1 MSFLDNRRN
10 FRVSLVVPVQ
20 GKARIISVNNTDLK
34 LDKYFPIS
42 ILDFSASGMKI
53 NTPLDLPIGKDI
65 ILETTFDFNKK
76 TLVLQGVLVW
86 KEEKY
91 PLKTYGTRFINLT
104 EKAERQLVYD
114 LNKYQLSKTK
124 LERLNAIK
132 ESPAAKIINAIPYPS
147 ILLTAERKIIAV
159 NNLSEKLGATPGA
172 KCYMGIWQE
181 NKICSFCRLEDSRMY
196 NDILSYPAYIKDK
209 KYVMHWLCLGKKIFL
224 HYWTRTNYL
233 REESNFPYY
242 SL

>member
-20 GKARIISVNNTDLK
+20 GKARIISINNTDLK

-42 ILDFSASGMKI
+42 ILDFSASGMRI

-65 ILETTFDFNKK
+65 ILETTFDFDNK

-124 LERLNAIK
+124 VERMNAGG
-132 ESPAAKIINAIPYPS
+132 ESPAAKMIHAIPYPS
-147 ILLTAERKIIAV
+147 ILMTAERKILAV
-159 NNLSEKLGATPGA
+159 NNLSQKLGVAPGT
-172 KCYMGIWQE
+172 KCYTGFWQE
-181 NKICSFCRLEDSRMY
+181 NKICSFCMLEESRKY
-196 NDILSYPAYIKDK
+196 NDILSYTVYIKDK
-209 KYVMHWLCLGKKIFL
+209 KYVMYWLCLGKKIFL
-224 HYWTRTNYL
+224 HYWKRVNCL
-233 REESNFPYY
+233 REESHFPYY
-242 SL
+242 PL